1 MGNLCIVSIYRIR
14 NGDYNNHKYENDTT
28 RRVKMSALT
37 KVLEDDIVRVENEK
51 KDNISK
57 DRFRLGYH
65 LMPPVG
71 WLNDPNGLCWFK
83 GKYHVFFQYSPHS
96 AQGGLKYWGHYT
108 STDLIHW
115 EYEGVPLVPD
125 SSYDCH
131 GVYSGSAFVENEKM
145 HLFYTGN
152 VKREGNYDY
161 ITDGRGHN
169 TMYAVSEDG
178 KYIHDKLCLMTN
190 RDYPEHCTCH
200 VRDPKVWK
208 EGETYYMVQGA
219 RTKQDMGEV
228 LLFCSDDLKKW
239 KLQNVITSDPPFG
252 YMWECPDYFEV
263 EECRILSV
271 SPQGLEAKEYC
282 WQNLYQSGYFKVQGD
297 IRSEYRL
304 GEFTE
309 WDMGFDF
316 YAPQTFEDYKGRRI
330 LIAWMGMPDIR
341 GIYENPTE
349 NTGWQH
355 ILTVPREL
363 TVKNN
368 KVFQW
373 PVQELESLRKNPVS
387 ISSDETC
394 MIASGMFDLVS
405 EISEGAKSYQVQIG
419 KDVEFTWNKE
429 TAQLSFHGE
438 EGAGRKIRKA
448 KIKNLNQVR
457 ILGDTS
463 ALEIYLN
470 EGEMVFSTR
479 YYPVKKE
486 AEIIIQS
493 QNADTVVW
501 EMNGFSQ
508 K

>member
-1 MGNLCIVSIYRIR
+1 
-14 NGDYNNHKYENDTT
+14 
-28 RRVKMSALT
+28 MSALT
-37 KVLEDDIVRVENEK
+37 KVLEEDIVRVESEK
-51 KDNISK
+51 RNRISR

-65 LMPPVG
+65 IMPPVG

-108 STDLIHW
+108 SKDLINW

-131 GVYSGSAFVENEKM
+131 GVYSGCAFIEDDKM

-152 VKREGNYDY
+152 VKLEGDYDY
-161 ITDGRGHN
+161 IIQGREHN
-169 TMYAVSEDG
+169 TMYAVSGDG
-178 KYIHDKLCLMTN
+178 RHIYEKSCLMTN
-190 RDYPEHCTCH
+190 SDYPKHCTCH

-219 RTKQDMGEV
+219 RTKKDAGEV
-228 LLFCSDDLKKW
+228 LLFCSDDLKNW
-239 KLQNVITSDPPFG
+239 KLENVITSDTPFG
-252 YMWECPDYFEV
+252 YMWECPDYFEL
-263 EECRILSV
+263 EEIKILSV
-271 SPQGLEAKEYC
+271 SPQGLKAQEYC

-297 IRSEYRL
+297 IKCDYKLEN
-304 GEFTE
+304 FTE

-316 YAPQTFEDYKGRRI
+316 YAPQTFQDPKGRRI

-341 GIYENPTE
+341 GMYENPTE

-363 TVKNN
+363 AVKNN
-368 KVFQW
+368 KVCQW
-373 PVQELESLRKNPVS
+373 PVKELERLRKNPAV
-387 ISSDETC
+387 IHSDEKR
-394 MIASGMFDLVS
+394 IIESGMFDL
-405 EISEGAKSYQVQIG
+405 ISKIPEDAQSYQIQIG
-419 KDVEFTWNKE
+419 RDMEFTWNKE
-429 TAQLSFHGE
+429 TVQLSFNGD

-448 KIKNLNQVR
+448 RLETLNQVR

-470 EGEMVFSTR
+470 NGEMVFSTR

-486 AEIIIQS
+486 AEILIRSQS
-493 QNADTVVW
+493 TDTIVW
-501 EMNGFSQ
+501 EMDGVSQ
-508 K
+508 Q